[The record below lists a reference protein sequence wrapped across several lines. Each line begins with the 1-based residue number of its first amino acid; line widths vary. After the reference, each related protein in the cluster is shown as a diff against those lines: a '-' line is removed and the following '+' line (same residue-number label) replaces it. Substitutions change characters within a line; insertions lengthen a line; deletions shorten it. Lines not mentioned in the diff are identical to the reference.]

1 MSINELEYSHSASRW
16 EAGSG
21 ADIRINKCM
30 SECINECKFEW
41 VHTHSASARRAARAA
56 NLHRFWIQLCK
67 DFCVYAYLRLWERW
81 CDICTGRGGK
91 ACGTMQYPWQVFQ
104 FRVSASLH
112 GNSNGSSSKF
122 SIRVSNSFE
131 RVLSIWSNVRSVSRR
146 RACWAWTA
154 QPYSM
159 SSENAKILLVY
170 SFIVYT
176 ELARTAQ
183 LTVLFTLDAA
193 SMNTKA
199 RGPQRS
205 IDNIPRQLHC
215 GLSPQYGT

>member
-1 MSINELEYSHSASRW
+1 MNAS
-16 EAGSG
+16 S
-21 ADIRINKCM
+21 
-30 SECINECKFEW
+30 SEC
-41 VHTHSASARRAARAA
+41 TRTRQAARAA
-56 NLHRFWIQLCK
+56 NLHRFRIQLCK
-67 DFCVYAYLRLWERW
+67 DFCVYVCVRLWEKW

-104 FRVSASLH
+104 FHVSASLH
-112 GNSNGSSSKF
+112 GNSNASSSKF
-122 SIRVSNSFE
+122 SIRFFNSFW
-131 RVLSIWSNVRSVSRR
+131 RVLSIWSNVRSKSRR
-146 RACWAWTA
+146 RPTSAWAA

-199 RGPQRS
+199 RGPQEAFIS
-205 IDNIPRQLHC
+205 RQLHC
-215 GLSPQYGT
+215 GLAPQYGT